1 MDAKTLA
8 VIGAGNG
15 GFAMAADLTFAGW
28 NINLYELPRFKENIE
43 PLLGKKEIEITGAAN
58 NGIAKLARVTTDIRE
73 AIEDTAIIMVTTT
86 ALAHA
91 EIANMLAPILKDNQV
106 VFIFTGNAGS
116 LVFYRVL
123 KELKLKSEIKLAE
136 TITLPYACR
145 KTSPTTV
152 NVSRLLGKNIIAA
165 LPSKKNEEMLKIFKT
180 IYPNSLL
187 MSNVLEVAISNLNIV
202 LHPAPTML
210 NLARIEHVK
219 GDFTLYAEGFS
230 PSMMKILDALDREL
244 LNVKRAL
251 GLPPMSFKEQ
261 VEIRYEKP
269 FEEWFNFL
277 RTIGNRGPFNAKARY
292 ITEDVPIGMV
302 LIASLGRWLQV
313 PTPTYDATI
322 HLAEII
328 NDTDY
333 WAMGRSLEN
342 LGLSDLTAQNLQHLL
357 NEGHI
362 ASGK

>member
-1 MDAKTLA
+1 MDPKTLA

-43 PLLGKKEIEITGAAN
+43 PLLGEKEIEITGAAN

-73 AIEDTAIIMVTTT
+73 AIDDAAIIMVTTT
-86 ALAHA
+86 ALAHE
-91 EIANMLAPILKDNQV
+91 EIANMLAPILKDDQV

-116 LVFYRVL
+116 LVFYRVFE
-123 KELKLKSEIKLAE
+123 ELKSKKEIQLAE

-145 KTSPTTV
+145 KTSSTAV

-165 LPSKKNEEMLKIFKT
+165 LPSKKNKEMLNIFKA
-180 IYPNSLL
+180 IYPNTLL
-187 MSNVLEVAISNLNIV
+187 MSNVLEVAISNLNII
-202 LHPAPTML
+202 LHPAPTVL
-210 NLARIEHVK
+210 NLARIENAQ

-244 LNVKRAL
+244 VQVKRAL
-251 GLPPMSFKEQ
+251 GLPPMSFKKQ
-261 VEIRYEKP
+261 VEIRYEIP
-269 FEEWFNFL
+269 FEEWFNFI
-277 RTIGNRGPFNAKARY
+277 RTIGSRGPFDAESRY

-313 PTPTYDATI
+313 PTPTYDAAI
-322 HLAEII
+322 HIAEII

-333 WAMGRSLEN
+333 WAAGRSLEN
-342 LGLSDLTAQNLQHLL
+342 LGLSDFTVQDLQYLL
-357 NEGHI
+357 NEGSV
-362 ASGK
+362 ASV